1 MNFEDLTPEQLEK
14 ANACTNAEE
23 LLKLAA
29 EEGIELTDAQMEAIT
44 GGTAFTAGTY
54 NFNHGLWGRVTD

>member
-1 MNFEDLTPEQLEK
+1 MNFEDLTPEQLAK
-14 ANACTNAEE
+14 AEACTTAEE

-29 EEGIELTDAQMEAIT
+29 EEGIELNDEQMEAIT

-54 NFNHGLWGRVTD
+54 EFNNALWKKATD

>member
-14 ANACTNAEE
+14 ANACTSVEE

-29 EEGIELTDAQMEAIT
+29 EESIELTDEQLEAIT
-44 GGTAFTAGTY
+44 GGTAITAGTPSQ
-54 NFNHGLWGRVTD
+54 NKEWWGKITD